1 MSMLKLLLLLL
12 LSSLKTVL
20 LPDDMSPVPSVSF
33 LILHPTDTNYVV
45 TDSETEKNQRRE
57 IIKVGKSS
65 VNVRTGYE
73 NTT

>member
-1 MSMLKLLLLLL
+1 MSMMKLLLLLL

-20 LPDDMSPVPSVSF
+20 LPDMSPVPSVSL
-33 LILHPTDTNYVV
+33 LILHPTDSNYVV

-57 IIKVGKSS
+57 IIMVGKSS

>member
-1 MSMLKLLLLLL
+1 MSMMKLLLLLL

-20 LPDDMSPVPSVSF
+20 LPDMSPVPSVSL
-33 LILHPTDTNYVV
+33 LILHPTDSNYVV
-45 TDSETEKNQRRE
+45 TDSETEENQRRE